1 MKKPWIVFAIRPPR
15 ENYRVFKHFCGEF
28 ETKKKALAKAT
39 EFVASDNPNAEINLA
54 ETGMFDITLANVLK
68 LEPSSSETI
77 GQGRLSVAIVD
88 SDI

>member
-1 MKKPWIVFAIRPPR
+1 MPERRLKELTMKKPWIVFAIRPPR

-54 ETGMFDITLANVLK
+54 ETGMFDIINLLTGERA
-68 LEPSSSETI
+68 
-77 GQGRLSVAIVD
+77 
-88 SDI
+88 